1 MLADH
6 YVDIEIEATTFEVNN
21 KLVAENE
28 QRRGL
33 YHKYSGLLHDSWFIK
48 ANITSDKFSITLNDF
63 TTPVFSDLIVDKK
76 KIKID
81 HEKLVF
87 PIQVDLETINL

>member
-33 YHKYSGLLHDSWFIK
+33 YHKYSGLLYDSWFIK
-48 ANITSDKFSITLNDF
+48 ANITSDKFSNTLNDF
-63 TTPVFSDLIVDKK
+63 TTLVFSDVIVDKK

-87 PIQVDLETINL
+87 LIQVDLETINL